1 MIKYHPSTDLLDAF
15 AAGKLPTSMAIAL
28 SAHVE
33 LCQECQAYVATAEE
47 KLASVAFDQETV
59 GDEAL
64 MVNEWDHNA
73 EDEMLSA
80 IFEQAAA
87 NDADALTQSGAE
99 QPEARA
105 TQITVGEKT
114 YALPRA
120 LQRFGDSN
128 WASFGKVQRARLNLD
143 EGATRAS
150 FLHID
155 EGGSVPA
162 HTHKG
167 YELTLLLDGTFE
179 DESGQYVP
187 GDFIL
192 LDSRHHHTPYT
203 KEGCLCYTIADAPLY
218 FTKGVSKLLNTV
230 GHAIY

>member
-15 AAGKLPTSMAIAL
+15 AAGELPTSMAIAL

-33 LCQECQAYVATAEE
+33 LCQECQVYVAVAED
-47 KLASVAFDQETV
+47 KLAANAFNDDAVPSEW
-59 GDEAL
+59 
-64 MVNEWDHNA
+64 NEDA
-73 EDEMLSA
+73 EHEMLAA
-80 IFEQAAA
+80 IFADTAA
-87 NDADALTQSGAE
+87 NDNKVMTQSE
-99 QPEARA
+99 PRSS
-105 TQITVGEKT
+105 QITVGDKT

-120 LQRFGDSN
+120 LQRFGTST

-179 DESGQYVP
+179 DESGRYVP

-192 LDSRHHHTPYT
+192 LDNRHHHTPQT
-203 KEGCLCYTIADAPLY
+203 KEGCLCYTVANAPLY
-218 FTKGVSKLLNTV
+218 FTKGMSKLLNTV

>member
-1 MIKYHPSTDLLDAF
+1 MIKYHPSSELLDAF
-15 AAGKLPTSMAIAL
+15 AAGQLPTSMAIAL

-33 LCQECQAYVATAEE
+33 LCQQCRKHVSAKE
-47 KLASVAFDQETV
+47 
-59 GDEAL
+59 EAL
-64 MVNEWDHNA
+64 ALAAFEEAETEHEFAAGTLPWDDDLEA
-73 EDEMLSA
+73 DMMSA
-80 IFEQAAA
+80 IFDAPEQ
-87 NDADALTQSGAE
+87 D
-99 QPEARA
+99 EASRIQVA
-105 TQITVGEKT
+105 RSNEIRVGDKT
-114 YALPRA
+114 YTLPRA
-120 LQRFGDSN
+120 LQRFSDSN
-128 WASFGKVQRARLNLD
+128 WLSFGKVQRARLNLE

-179 DESGQYVP
+179 DESGQYSP

-192 LDSRHHHTPYT
+192 LDSRHHHTPST
-203 KEGCLCYTIADAPLY
+203 KDGCLCYTVANAPLH

>member
-1 MIKYHPSTDLLDAF
+1 MLNSARS
-15 AAGKLPTSMAIAL
+15 AKLTWPPRKK
-28 SAHVE
+28 
-33 LCQECQAYVATAEE
+33 
-47 KLASVAFDQETV
+47 KLASTAFDQETV
-59 GDEAL
+59 GDEEL
-64 MVNEWDHNA
+64 LVNEWDHNA
-73 EDEMLSA
+73 EDEMLAA
-80 IFEQAAA
+80 IFEQAA
-87 NDADALTQSGAE
+87 NDVDALEQGELKQSE
-99 QPEARA
+99 PRA
-105 TQITVGEKT
+105 TQITVGDKT
-114 YALPRA
+114 YALPRS
-120 LQRFGDSN
+120 LQRFGDSS
-128 WASFGKVQRARLNLD
+128 WASFGKIQRARLNLD

-203 KEGCLCYTIADAPLY
+203 KRRLPLLY
-218 FTKGVSKLLNTV
+218 HCRCASLL
-230 GHAIY
+230 HKRRE

>member
-33 LCQECQAYVATAEE
+33 LCQECQAYVAAAEASLAQTVFDEEETA
-47 KLASVAFDQETV
+47 ATD
-59 GDEAL
+59 
-64 MVNEWDHNA
+64 WDFAA
-73 EDEMLSA
+73 EDEMLAA
-80 IFEQAAA
+80 IFEDTAA
-87 NDADALTQSGAE
+87 NDGAVDAQA
-99 QPEARA
+99 PVRA
-105 TQITVGEKT
+105 TQISVSDKT
-114 YALPRA
+114 YTLPRA
-120 LQRFGDSN
+120 LQRFSDSN
-128 WASFGKVQRARLNLD
+128 WSSFGKVQRARLNLD

-179 DESGQYVP
+179 DESGEYVP

-192 LDSRHHHTPYT
+192 LDSRHHHTPFT
-203 KEGCLCYTIADAPLY
+203 QQGCLCYTVANAPLY